1 MDDKQ
6 QITKNQHYVS
16 RGIQKQFADTKKK
29 VYEFFIEKDVLSR
42 KNYDKT
48 MAQKFV
54 YEHPQLDVN
63 CLESLFSDIENKYIP
78 KIDEVVAEVQQYY
91 SKGLNYD
98 NCIHKIKELLP
109 IFLIFYFRSGAL
121 LYEYSFSLERPK
133 LDRVERM
140 IINIFNEKYLWGLC
154 ETISKFYES
163 AVIVDEQERFL
174 LSDQYVSTVS
184 LSYKNNFSN
193 ASNRQIGMK
202 DTMLLFPLSAKFYVV
217 FYHGEKPIY
226 IDSNQYCILDDSA
239 VGQLNSV
246 IYQNSYVKCIAKK
259 EVAFDMLDKVKL
271 YSPTKTMMAYSDGT
285 VKDYITKREVFLY
298 DKDRDMHKNSMQYMK
313 EYVSEI
319 KGKIGRN
326 DKCICGSGKKY
337 KFCCMR
343 KYEEVEKIIYGIN
356 NQDKDLYTIPNVKIA
371 EDAIK
376 VFVGKEE
383 GLNESDREILKK
395 MRDIVQI

>member
-1 MDDKQ
+1 
-6 QITKNQHYVS
+6 
-16 RGIQKQFADTKKK
+16 
-29 VYEFFIEKDVLSR
+29 
-42 KNYDKT
+42 
-48 MAQKFV
+48 
-54 YEHPQLDVN
+54 
-63 CLESLFSDIENKYIP
+63 
-78 KIDEVVAEVQQYY
+78 
-91 SKGLNYD
+91 
-98 NCIHKIKELLP
+98 
-109 IFLIFYFRSGAL
+109 
-121 LYEYSFSLERPK
+121 
-133 LDRVERM
+133 
-140 IINIFNEKYLWGLC
+140 
-154 ETISKFYES
+154 
-163 AVIVDEQERFL
+163 
-174 LSDQYVSTVS
+174 
-184 LSYKNNFSN
+184 
-193 ASNRQIGMK
+193 
-202 DTMLLFPLSAKFYVV
+202 
-217 FYHGEKPIY
+217 
-226 IDSNQYCILDDSA
+226 
-239 VGQLNSV
+239 
-246 IYQNSYVKCIAKK
+246 
-259 EVAFDMLDKVKL
+259 MLDKVKL